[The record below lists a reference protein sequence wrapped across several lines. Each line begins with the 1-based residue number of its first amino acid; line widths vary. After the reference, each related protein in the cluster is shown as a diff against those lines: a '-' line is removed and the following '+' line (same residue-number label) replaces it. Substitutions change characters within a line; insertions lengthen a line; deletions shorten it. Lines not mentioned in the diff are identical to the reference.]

1 MMNHEIISK
10 LQHTNLHFPQAEFI
24 IFGSF
29 AKGTNTP
36 SSDIDLLVI
45 FPELHDDP
53 FDLSYEIRKEIHK
66 YVDRPIDLL
75 VLDKPTYNQRKQLT
89 WSLEHTISKEGV
101 PI

>member
-1 MMNHEIISK
+1 MNQEIIAK
-10 LQHTNLHFPQAEFI
+10 LQYTNSQFPEAEFI
-24 IFGSF
+24 IFGSY

-36 SSDIDLLVI
+36 LSDIDLLVI

-53 FDLSYEIRKEIHK
+53 FDLSYKIRKEIHK
-66 YVDRPIDLL
+66 YVDGPIDVL
-75 VLDKPTYNQRKQLT
+75 VLDKSTYNHRKLIK